1 MKRTTKK
8 EASKKTMTI
17 FDWLK
22 EITYNKS
29 PWNSFTEED
38 RESFNPYMIHRF
50 LSMNPDYIDFVNT
63 VQTVPYTSKEK
74 VYNIYLYTIPKRDMW
89 LKYIKS
95 TKAKKQETLLKHV
108 AVYYECSLGEAE
120 EYVDILGNNG
130 VFTILKKLG
139 VDDKEIKKL
148 LK

>member
-1 MKRTTKK
+1 MKRTIKK
-8 EASKKTMTI
+8 EVNKKLTI

-38 RESFNPYMIHRF
+38 KESFNPYLIHRF
-50 LSMNPDYIDFVNT
+50 LSMNPDYVDFVNT
-63 VQTVPYTSKEK
+63 VQTVPYTNKER
-74 VYNIYLYTIPKRDMW
+74 VYNIYLYTIPKKDMW

-95 TKAKKQETLLKHV
+95 TKTKTKEELLNHL
-108 AVYYECSLGEAE
+108 ASYYECSLHEAD
-120 EYVDILGNNG
+120 EYYHMHHNDTIKS
-130 VFTILKKLG
+130 ILKKKG
-139 VDDKEIKKL
+139 IDDKEIKKL

>member
-8 EASKKTMTI
+8 EVSKKLTI

-38 RESFNPYMIHRF
+38 RESFNPYMVHRF
-50 LSMNPDYIDFVNT
+50 LSMNPDYVDFVNT
-63 VQTVPYTSKEK
+63 VQTVPYTSKERI
-74 VYNIYLYTIPKRDMW
+74 YHIYLYTIPKRDMW

-95 TKAKKQETLLKHV
+95 TKTKRQEAMLKYI
-108 AVYYECSLGEAE
+108 ATYYECSLGEAE
-120 EYVDILGNNG
+120 EYADILRDNG
-130 VFTILKKLG
+130 IKNILKQSG

>member
-8 EASKKTMTI
+8 EVSKKMTI

-38 RESFNPYMIHRF
+38 RESFNPYLIHRF
-50 LSMNPDYIDFVNT
+50 LSMNPDYVDFVNT
-63 VQTVPYTSKEK
+63 VQIVPYTSKER
-74 VYNIYLYTIPKRDMW
+74 VYNIYLYTIPKKDMW

-95 TKAKKQETLLKHV
+95 TKTKRQEAMLKYI
-108 AVYYECSLGEAE
+108 ATYYECSLGEAE
-120 EYVDILGNNG
+120 EYADILKDNG
-130 VFTILKKLG
+130 IKTILKKSG

>member
-8 EASKKTMTI
+8 EASKKTLTI

-38 RESFNPYMIHRF
+38 KESFNPYMIHRF
-50 LSMNPDYIDFVNT
+50 LSINPDYIDFVNT

-108 AVYYECSLGEAE
+108 AAYYECSLGEAE
-120 EYVDILGNNG
+120 EYVDILGDKG
-130 VFTILKKLG
+130 TFTILRKLG

>member
-8 EASKKTMTI
+8 EVSKKMSI

-29 PWNSFTEED
+29 SWNSFTEED

-50 LSMNPDYIDFVNT
+50 LSMNPDYVDFVNT
-63 VQTVPYTSKEK
+63 VQTVPYTNKER
-74 VYNIYLYTIPKRDMW
+74 VYNIYLYTIPKKDMW

-95 TKAKKQETLLKHV
+95 TKTKRQEAMLKHI
-108 AVYYECSLGEAE
+108 ATYYECSLGEAE
-120 EYVDILGNNG
+120 EYADILKDTG
-130 VFTILKKLG
+130 VKSILKQLG

>member
-1 MKRTTKK
+1 MKHTTKK
-8 EASKKTMTI
+8 EVSKKMSI

-38 RESFNPYMIHRF
+38 KESFNPYMVHRF

-74 VYNIYLYTIPKRDMW
+74 IYNIYLYTIPKRDMW

-120 EYVDILGNNG
+120 EYIDILGNNG

>member
-8 EASKKTMTI
+8 EVSKKMSI

-38 RESFNPYMIHRF
+38 KESFNPYLIHRF
-50 LSMNPDYIDFVNT
+50 LSMNPDYVDFVNT
-63 VQTVPYTSKEK
+63 VQTVPYTNKER
-74 VYNIYLYTIPKRDMW
+74 VYNIYLYTIPKKDMW

-95 TKAKKQETLLKHV
+95 TKTKRQEAMLKHI
-108 AVYYECSLGEAE
+108 ATYYECSLGEAE
-120 EYVDILGNNG
+120 EYADILKDNG
-130 VFTILKKLG
+130 IKSILKQSG

>member
-8 EASKKTMTI
+8 EASKKTLTI

-63 VQTVPYTSKEK
+63 VQIVPYTNKER

-108 AVYYECSLGEAE
+108 AVYYECSLSEAE

>member
-1 MKRTTKK
+1 MKHTTKK
-8 EASKKTMTI
+8 EVSKKLTI

-38 RESFNPYMIHRF
+38 KESFNPYMIHRF
-50 LSMNPDYIDFVNT
+50 LSMNPDYVDFVNT
-63 VQTVPYTSKEK
+63 VQTVPYTNKER
-74 VYNIYLYTIPKRDMW
+74 VYNIYLYTIPKKDMW

-95 TKAKKQETLLKHV
+95 TKTKRQEAMLKHI
-108 AVYYECSLGEAE
+108 ATYYECSLGEAE
-120 EYVDILGNNG
+120 EYADILKDTG
-130 VFTILKKLG
+130 VKSILKQLG

>member
-8 EASKKTMTI
+8 EVSKKLTI

-50 LSMNPDYIDFVNT
+50 LSMNPDYVDFVNT
-63 VQTVPYTSKEK
+63 VQTVPYTSKERI
-74 VYNIYLYTIPKRDMW
+74 YNIYLYTIPKRDMW

-95 TKAKKQETLLKHV
+95 TKTKRQEAMLKYI
-108 AVYYECSLGEAE
+108 ATYYECSLGEAE
-120 EYVDILGNNG
+120 EYADILRDNG
-130 VFTILKKLG
+130 IKNILKKSG

>member
-8 EASKKTMTI
+8 ETSKKSLTI

-29 PWNSFTEED
+29 SWNSFTDED
-38 RESFNPYMIHRF
+38 RESFNPYLIHRF
-50 LSMNPDYIDFVNT
+50 VSMNPEYIEFVNLI
-63 VQTVPYTSKEK
+63 QRFPYTDKEK
-74 VYNIYLYTIPKRDMW
+74 IYNLYMRMIPKKNVF

-95 TKAKKQETLLKHV
+95 TKPKKQEELLKHI
-108 AVYYECSLGEAE
+108 AKYYECSLGEAE
-120 EYVDILGNNG
+120 EYVDILGNNS

-139 VDDKEIKKL
+139 VEDKEIKKL
-148 LK
+148 LR

>member
-8 EASKKTMTI
+8 EVSKKMTI

-29 PWNSFTEED
+29 PWSSFTEED
-38 RESFNPYMIHRF
+38 KESFNSYMIHRF
-50 LSMNPDYIDFVNT
+50 LSMNPDYVDFVNT
-63 VQTVPYTSKEK
+63 VQTVPYTSKERT
-74 VYNIYLYTIPKRDMW
+74 YNIYLYTIPKRDMW

-95 TKAKKQETLLKHV
+95 TKTKRQEAMLKHI
-108 AVYYECSLGEAE
+108 AAYYECSLGEAE
-120 EYVDILGNNG
+120 EYADILRDNG
-130 VFTILKKLG
+130 IKAILKQSG
-139 VDDKEIKKL
+139 IDDKEIKKL

>member
-8 EASKKTMTI
+8 EVSKKMTI

-50 LSMNPDYIDFVNT
+50 LSMNPDYVDFVNT

-74 VYNIYLYTIPKRDMW
+74 IYHIYLYTIPKRDMW

-95 TKAKKQETLLKHV
+95 TKTKRQEAMLKYI
-108 AVYYECSLGEAE
+108 ATYYECSLGEAE
-120 EYVDILGNNG
+120 EYADILRDNG
-130 VFTILKKLG
+130 IKNILKQSG

>member
-8 EASKKTMTI
+8 EASKKTLTI

-120 EYVDILGNNG
+120 EYVDILGNNE

>member
-8 EASKKTMTI
+8 EASNKKMTI

-29 PWNSFTEED
+29 PWSSFTEED
-38 RESFNPYMIHRF
+38 KESFNPYMIHRF
-50 LSMNPDYIDFVNT
+50 LSMNPDYVDFVNT
-63 VQTVPYTSKEK
+63 VQTVPYTSKERI
-74 VYNIYLYTIPKRDMW
+74 YNIYLYTIPKKDMW

-95 TKAKKQETLLKHV
+95 TKTKRQEAMLKYI
-108 AVYYECSLGEAE
+108 ATYYECSLGEAE
-120 EYVDILGNNG
+120 EYADILRDNG
-130 VFTILKKLG
+130 IKVILKQSG
-139 VDDKEIKKL
+139 IDDKEIKKL

>member
-8 EASKKTMTI
+8 EVSKKMTI

-50 LSMNPDYIDFVNT
+50 LSMNPDYVDFVNT

-74 VYNIYLYTIPKRDMW
+74 IYHIYLYTIPKRDMW

-95 TKAKKQETLLKHV
+95 TKTKRQEAMLKYI
-108 AVYYECSLGEAE
+108 ATYYECSLGEAE
-120 EYVDILGNNG
+120 EYVDILRDNG
-130 VFTILKKLG
+130 IKNILKQSG

>member
-1 MKRTTKK
+1 MPKTPSNTKK
-8 EASKKTMTI
+8 LSI

-29 PWNSFTEED
+29 PWNSFNEED
-38 RESFNPYMIHRF
+38 KESFNPYMIHRF
-50 LSMNPDYIDFVNT
+50 LSMNPDYIEFVNT
-63 VQTVPYTSKEK
+63 VQTIPYTNKERI
-74 VYNIYLYTIPKRDMW
+74 YNVYLYTLPKKDIW

-95 TKAKKQETLLKHV
+95 TTPKKQDALLKHI
-108 AVYYECSLGEAE
+108 ASYYECSLSDAE
-120 EYVDILGNNG
+120 EYINLGLLSDKGMSYILQN
-130 VFTILKKLG
+130 LG

>member
-1 MKRTTKK
+1 
-8 EASKKTMTI
+8 MTI

-50 LSMNPDYIDFVNT
+50 LSMNPDYVDFVNT

-74 VYNIYLYTIPKRDMW
+74 IYHIYLYTIPKRDMW

-95 TKAKKQETLLKHV
+95 TKTKRQEAMLKYI
-108 AVYYECSLGEAE
+108 ATYYECSLGEAE
-120 EYVDILGNNG
+120 EYADILRDNG
-130 VFTILKKLG
+130 IKNILKQSG
-139 VDDKEIKKL
+139 VNDKEIKKL

>member
-8 EASKKTMTI
+8 EVSKKMSI

-29 PWNSFTEED
+29 SWNSFTEED

-50 LSMNPDYIDFVNT
+50 LSMNPDYVDFVNT
-63 VQTVPYTSKEK
+63 VQTVPYTNKER
-74 VYNIYLYTIPKRDMW
+74 VYNIYLYTIPKKDMW

-95 TKAKKQETLLKHV
+95 TKTKRQEAMLKHI
-108 AVYYECSLGEAE
+108 ATYYECSLGEAE
-120 EYVDILGNNG
+120 EYADILKDNG
-130 VFTILKKLG
+130 IKSILKQSG

>member
-8 EASKKTMTI
+8 EASKKTLTI

-63 VQTVPYTSKEK
+63 VQIVPYTNKER

-120 EYVDILGNNG
+120 EYVDILGNNE

-139 VDDKEIKKL
+139 VDNKEIKKL

>member
-8 EASKKTMTI
+8 EVSKKMTI

-50 LSMNPDYIDFVNT
+50 LSMNSDYVDFVNT
-63 VQTVPYTSKEK
+63 VQTVPYTSKERI
-74 VYNIYLYTIPKRDMW
+74 YHIYLYTIPKRDMW

-95 TKAKKQETLLKHV
+95 TKTKRQEAMLKYI
-108 AVYYECSLGEAE
+108 ATYYECSLGEAE
-120 EYVDILGNNG
+120 EYADILRDNG
-130 VFTILKKLG
+130 IKNILKQSG

>member
-1 MKRTTKK
+1 MKHTTKK
-8 EASKKTMTI
+8 EVSKKMSI

-50 LSMNPDYIDFVNT
+50 LSMNPDYVDFVNT
-63 VQTVPYTSKEK
+63 VQTVPYTSKER
-74 VYNIYLYTIPKRDMW
+74 VYNIYLYTIPKKDMW

-95 TKAKKQETLLKHV
+95 TKTKRQEAMLKHI
-108 AVYYECSLGEAE
+108 ATYYECSLGEAE
-120 EYVDILGNNG
+120 EYADILKDTG
-130 VFTILKKLG
+130 VKSILKQLG

>member
-1 MKRTTKK
+1 M
-8 EASKKTMTI
+8 SI

-38 RESFNPYMIHRF
+38 RESFNPYMVHRF
-50 LSMNPDYIDFVNT
+50 LSMNPDYVDFVNT
-63 VQTVPYTSKEK
+63 VQIVPYTSKERI
-74 VYNIYLYTIPKRDMW
+74 YNIYLYTIPKKDMW

-95 TKAKKQETLLKHV
+95 TKTKRQETMLKYI
-108 AVYYECSLGEAE
+108 ATYYECSLGEAE
-120 EYVDILGNNG
+120 EYADILKDNG
-130 VFTILKKLG
+130 IKTILKQSG

>member
-1 MKRTTKK
+1 MKHTTKK
-8 EASKKTMTI
+8 EVSKKMSI

-29 PWNSFTEED
+29 SWNSFTEED

-50 LSMNPDYIDFVNT
+50 LSMNPDYVDFVNT
-63 VQTVPYTSKEK
+63 VQTVPYTNKER
-74 VYNIYLYTIPKRDMW
+74 VYNIYLYTIPKKDMW

-95 TKAKKQETLLKHV
+95 TKTKRQEAMLKYI
-108 AVYYECSLGEAE
+108 ATYYECSLGEAE
-120 EYVDILGNNG
+120 EYADILKDTG
-130 VFTILKKLG
+130 VKTILKQSG

>member
-1 MKRTTKK
+1 MATNGNTKTNFFTVLK
-8 EASKKTMTI
+8 YITSEKK
-17 FDWLK
+17 
-22 EITYNKS
+22 
-29 PWNSFTEED
+29 PWKDLTQEEQD
-38 RESFNPYMIHRF
+38 LFNPYLCHRF

-74 VYNIYLYTIPKRDMW
+74 IYNIYLYTIPKRDMW

-108 AVYYECSLGEAE
+108 AAYYECSLGEAE

-139 VDDKEIKKL
+139 VDNKEIKKL

>member
-1 MKRTTKK
+1 MKHTTKK
-8 EASKKTMTI
+8 EVSKKMSI

-38 RESFNPYMIHRF
+38 RESFNPYMVHRF
-50 LSMNPDYIDFVNT
+50 LSMNPDYVDFVNT
-63 VQTVPYTSKEK
+63 VQIVPYTSKERI
-74 VYNIYLYTIPKRDMW
+74 YNIYLYTIPKKDMW

-95 TKAKKQETLLKHV
+95 TKTKRQETMLKYI
-108 AVYYECSLGEAE
+108 ATYYECSLGEAE
-120 EYVDILGNNG
+120 EYADILKDNG
-130 VFTILKKLG
+130 IKTILKQSG

>member
-1 MKRTTKK
+1 M
-8 EASKKTMTI
+8 AI

-22 EITYNKS
+22 EITYSKS

-50 LSMNPDYIDFVNT
+50 LSMNPDYVDFVNT
-63 VQTVPYTSKEK
+63 VQIVPYTNKER
-74 VYNIYLYTIPKRDMW
+74 VYNIYLYTIPKKDMF

-95 TKAKKQETLLKHV
+95 TKTKTKEELLNHL
-108 AVYYECSLGEAE
+108 ASYYECSLREAD
-120 EYVDILGNNG
+120 EYYHMHHSDTIKS
-130 VFTILKKLG
+130 ILKKKG
-139 VDDKEIKKL
+139 IDEKEIKKL

>member
-1 MKRTTKK
+1 
-8 EASKKTMTI
+8 MTI

-22 EITYNKS
+22 EITHNKS

>member
-8 EASKKTMTI
+8 EVSKKMSI

-38 RESFNPYMIHRF
+38 RESFNPYMVHRF
-50 LSMNPDYIDFVNT
+50 LSMNLDYVEFVNT
-63 VQTVPYTSKEK
+63 VQTVPYTSKERI
-74 VYNIYLYTIPKRDMW
+74 YNIYLYTIPKKDMW

-95 TKAKKQETLLKHV
+95 TKTKRQEAMLKYI
-108 AVYYECSLGEAE
+108 ATYYECSLGEAE
-120 EYVDILGNNG
+120 EYADILRDNSNKN
-130 VFTILKKLG
+130 ILKQSG

>member
-8 EASKKTMTI
+8 EVSKKLTI

-38 RESFNPYMIHRF
+38 KESFNPYMIHRF
-50 LSMNPDYIDFVNT
+50 LSMNPDYIDFVNI
-63 VQTVPYTSKEK
+63 VQTVPYTSKERI
-74 VYNIYLYTIPKRDMW
+74 YNIYLYTIPKKDMW

-95 TKAKKQETLLKHV
+95 TKTKKQEAMLKYI
-108 AVYYECSLGEAE
+108 AAYYECSLNEAE
-120 EYVDILGNNG
+120 EYADILKDNNIKN
-130 VFTILKKLG
+130 ILKQSG

>member
-8 EASKKTMTI
+8 EVSNKKMTI

-22 EITYNKS
+22 EITYNKL

-50 LSMNPDYIDFVNT
+50 LSMNLDYVDFVNT
-63 VQTVPYTSKEK
+63 VQTVPYTNKER
-74 VYNIYLYTIPKRDMW
+74 VYNIYLYTIPKKDMF

-95 TKAKKQETLLKHV
+95 TKTKTKEELLNHL
-108 AVYYECSLGEAE
+108 ASYYECSLREAD
-120 EYVDILGNNG
+120 EYYHMHHSDTIKS
-130 VFTILKKLG
+130 ILKKKG
-139 VDDKEIKKL
+139 IDEKEIKKL